1 MAVHRLRTPAQPAQ
15 PTSLAQRMERLRLD
29 AEAVATEHI
38 DALIVSL
45 IVSLNEAMTMAD
57 QVANG
62 GEAYNI
68 GVREIARRMHKEIA
82 PSVLS
87 LRAVR
92 ERCN

>member
-38 DALIVSL
+38 DAL

>member
-1 MAVHRLRTPAQPAQ
+1 MAVHNLRTSAQPVE
-15 PTSLAQRMERLRLD
+15 PVSLAQRMERLRLD

-38 DALIVSL
+38 DALIAA
-45 IVSLNEAMTMAD
+45 LNEAMTMAE

-82 PSVLS
+82 PNVLS

-92 ERCN
+92 QRCT

>member
-1 MAVHRLRTPAQPAQ
+1 MAVHRLRAPAQPA
-15 PTSLAQRMERLRLD
+15 PTTSLAQRMERLRLD

-38 DALIVSL
+38 DALIVA
-45 IVSLNEAMTMAD
+45 LNEAMTLAD

-62 GEAYNI
+62 GESYNI

>member
-15 PTSLAQRMERLRLD
+15 TTSLAQRMERLRLD

-38 DALIVSL
+38 DALIVA
-45 IVSLNEAMTMAD
+45 LNEAMDLAD

-62 GEAYNI
+62 GEPYNI

-92 ERCN
+92 ERCI

>member
-1 MAVHRLRTPAQPAQ
+1 MAVHRLRTPAQPAA
-15 PTSLAQRMERLRLD
+15 TTTLAQRMERLRLD
-29 AEAVATEHI
+29 AEAVAMEHI
-38 DALIVSL
+38 DALIGA
-45 IVSLNEAMTMAD
+45 LNEAMTMAD

-92 ERCN
+92 ERCS

>member
-1 MAVHRLRTPAQPAQ
+1 
-15 PTSLAQRMERLRLD
+15 MERLRLD

-38 DALIVSL
+38 DAL

>member
-1 MAVHRLRTPAQPAQ
+1 MAVHRLRAAAQPAQ
-15 PTSLAQRMERLRLD
+15 AQSLAQRMERLRLD

-38 DALIVSL
+38 DALIAA
-45 IVSLNEAMTMAD
+45 LNEAMDLAD

-62 GEAYNI
+62 GESYNI

>member
-45 IVSLNEAMTMAD
+45 NEAMTMAD

-62 GEAYNI
+62 GEASNI